1 VLFHRTPI
9 VEPGFTNVA
18 GSLVVPQD
26 PQGDLEV
33 MDWIEI
39 VDALYRFG
47 AGQDRRDRDL
57 FASAFAEDAELDFQP
72 AASKWGG
79 VSPVMHGRS
88 TIVDTIF
95 HVLDGVDTT
104 HVVTNP
110 RVEIDGDTARLS
122 AIVEAQHL
130 LSSDHSKFALLKN
143 FYETE
148 LVRAGSV
155 WVLRRIRIDN
165 SWYLGEPALFF
176 GG

>member
-1 VLFHRTPI
+1 LF
-9 VEPGFTNVA
+9 PGRPGAIF
-18 GSLVVPQD
+18 
-26 PQGDLEV
+26 QG

-47 AGQDRRDRDL
+47 AGQDRRDRDM

-79 VSPVMHGRS
+79 VSPVMTGRE

-95 HVLDGVDTT
+95 HVLHGVDTT

-110 RVEIDGDTARLS
+110 RVSIDGDTARLT

-130 LSSDHSKFALLKN
+130 ISTDHSKFALLKN
-143 FYETE
+143 FYEAE
-148 LVRAGSV
+148 LVRAGEA
-155 WVLRRIRIDN
+155 WVLRKIRIDN
-165 SWYLGEPALFF
+165 SWYQGEPAVFF